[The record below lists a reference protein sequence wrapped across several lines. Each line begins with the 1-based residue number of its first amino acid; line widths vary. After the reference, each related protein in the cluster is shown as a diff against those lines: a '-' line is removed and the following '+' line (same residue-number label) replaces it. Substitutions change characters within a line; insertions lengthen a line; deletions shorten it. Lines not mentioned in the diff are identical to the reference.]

1 MLQGNGLKVL
11 TVLVFLLMSGYYLY
25 PTLSNFRYQNR
36 LASLDGEEKAAYQRE
51 NFADIRWASENA
63 LKLGLD
69 LRGGMLVVLEVRV
82 DQLVRELA
90 TDRDDV
96 FNEVMAQAQT
106 EALSSTVPF
115 VDAFAAAFAE
125 RDPDARL
132 SRYFRNSDR
141 GITRRS
147 SNSEVVAYL
156 RDEADAAV
164 DRAIEIIRDRIDRF
178 GVTEPSI
185 QKQGT
190 RRVIVELPGVDD
202 PERVRKLLRGTARL
216 EFRLMVDPRET
227 APYIQA
233 VIDHYDEGIEET
245 PDTNARVIG
254 DDLAA
259 RVDTSSA
266 DTSSVDTTAADSA
279 FDVTALLGGEDEA
292 DLPANKLLEVFRP
305 YGQDVILGSAFSQ
318 DTARAMQL
326 LTAREVAGLLP
337 RDVEILWTANPINV
351 TEDGQEEFF
360 ALGVR
365 KTIELTGDVIT
376 EATADFDQIDSEP
389 KVSIA
394 MNSEGA
400 RTWSRITG
408 ANVGKKIAI
417 VLDNVVYSY
426 PNVNEKISGGRSEIS
441 GLDSF
446 DEAKD
451 IVTVLKSGA
460 LPAPVDIEAE
470 QTVGPSLGEASI
482 RAGTMSLIIGLAL
495 VVAFMIF
502 YYQSAGIVADL
513 ALLLNIVF
521 IFGILAGFQATLT
534 LPGIAGIVLTI
545 GMAVDANVLIFER
558 VREEQGTGKT
568 LKAAIA
574 GGYAN
579 ALSAILDAN
588 ITTFLVAAILYSFGK
603 GPIQGF
609 AVTLMAGIISSL
621 FTAIFVTRIVFDWMV
636 GQRRMSVS
644 YG

>member
-11 TVLVFLLMSGYYLY
+11 TVLFFLFLSGYYLY
-25 PTLSNFRYQNR
+25 PTFINYRIQNR
-36 LASLDGEEKAAYQRE
+36 IESMTPEEKSAYRSE
-51 NFADIRWASENA
+51 NFGHIQWARENA

-69 LRGGMLVVLEVRV
+69 LQGGMLVVLEVRV

-90 TDRDDV
+90 TDRDDA
-96 FNEVMAQAQT
+96 FNEVLAAAKENVT
-106 EALSSTVPF
+106 VSTVPF
-115 VDAFAAAFAE
+115 VDAFAEAFTN
-125 RDPDARL
+125 RDPNARL

-147 SNSEVVAYL
+147 TNSEVVAYL
-156 RDEADAAV
+156 KEEADAAV
-164 DRAIEIIRDRIDRF
+164 NRAVEIIRDRVDRF

-190 RRVIVELPGVDD
+190 RRIIVELPGVDD

-216 EFRLMVDPRET
+216 EFHLMIDPREM
-227 APYIQA
+227 APYVQS
-233 VIDHYDEGIEET
+233 VIDYYEEQ
-245 PDTNARVIG
+245 
-254 DDLAA
+254 AA
-259 RVDTSSA
+259 PA
-266 DTSSVDTTAADSA
+266 DTSARVLDGPMPADSAVADTGAADST
-279 FDVTALLGGEDEA
+279 FDVAELLDQEDEETA
-292 DLPANKLLEVFRP
+292 PKNKLLEVFRP
-305 YGQDVILGSAFSQ
+305 YGQDVIVGSAYAQ
-318 DTARAMQL
+318 DTAKVMDL
-326 LTAREVAGLLP
+326 LMAPEVAKFLP
-337 RDVEILWTANPINV
+337 RDVEILWTANPVNV
-351 TEDGQEEFF
+351 TEDGHEEYY

-365 KTIELTGDVIT
+365 KTVELTGDVIT
-376 EATADFDQIDSEP
+376 EATANFDQISNEP
-389 KVSIA
+389 KVSIS
-394 MNSEGA
+394 MNSDGA
-400 RTWSRITG
+400 RTWSRLTG

-446 DEAKD
+446 EEAKD

-470 QTVGPSLGEASI
+470 ETVGPSLGAASI
-482 RAGTMSLIIGLAL
+482 RAGTISLILGMAL
-495 VVAFMIF
+495 VVVFMVM
-502 YYQSAGIVADL
+502 YYQVAGLVADL

-521 IFGILAGFQATLT
+521 IFGFLAGFNATLT

-558 VREEQGTGKT
+558 VREEQATGKT

-574 GGYAN
+574 GGYSN

-588 ITTFLVAAILYSFGK
+588 ITTFLVGAILYSFGK

-621 FTAIFVTRIVFDWMV
+621 FTAIFVTRIVFDWMIV
-636 GQRRMSVS
+636 KRRMHVS

>member
-11 TVLVFLLMSGYYLY
+11 TVLVFVMMSGYYLY

-36 LASLDGEEKAAYQRE
+36 LASLEGEEKAAYERE
-51 NFADIRWASENA
+51 NSSDIQWAGENA

-96 FNEVMAQAQT
+96 FNEVMAQAQS
-106 EALSSTVPF
+106 EAVSSTVPF

-147 SNSEVVAYL
+147 SNSDVVAYL
-156 RDEADAAV
+156 RDEADGAV

-254 DDLAA
+254 DDLAT
-259 RVDTSSA
+259 RV

-292 DLPANKLLEVFRP
+292 DVPANRLLEVFRP
-305 YGQDVILGSAFSQ
+305 YGQDVILGSSFSQ

-326 LTAREVAGLLP
+326 LTAPEVAGLLP
-337 RDVEILWTANPINV
+337 RDVEILWTANPVNV

-400 RTWSRITG
+400 RTWSRLTG

-482 RAGTMSLIIGLAL
+482 EAGTMSLIIGLLL

-502 YYQSAGIVADL
+502 YYHSAGIVADL
-513 ALLLNIVF
+513 ALLLNVVF

-558 VREEQGTGKT
+558 VREEQSTGKT

-579 ALSAILDAN
+579 ALSAILDSN

-621 FTAIFVTRIVFDWMV
+621 FTAIFVTRILF
-636 GQRRMSVS
+636 
-644 YG
+644 